1 MDSSFAYGMW
11 AAVVI
16 NVGLFL
22 FFLLS
27 FLVPKGRVE
36 WRSMGMV
43 TAFLVALFSEMYGF
57 PLTIYVLTG
66 WLGDAYPVL
75 EPFSHK
81 YGHLWVVV
89 LGGSNWAWAA
99 VMIFSLVLQVSGY
112 LLLSKGWRL
121 VHGSQGGLVTGGV
134 YAFAR
139 HPQYTGLLLFVLGF
153 LVQWP
158 TLLTVLMAPLLAYA
172 YLYLARSEERAMLA
186 RCGEAYHLYAKGMPM
201 FFPPW
206 RQWGTFLR
214 AQPVQPI
221 AAIRSP
227 HSTTAED
234 TR

>member
-134 YAFAR
+134 
-139 HPQYTGLLLFVLGF
+139 
-153 LVQWP
+153 
-158 TLLTVLMAPLLAYA
+158 
-172 YLYLARSEERAMLA
+172 
-186 RCGEAYHLYAKGMPM
+186 
-201 FFPPW
+201 
-206 RQWGTFLR
+206 
-214 AQPVQPI
+214 
-221 AAIRSP
+221 
-227 HSTTAED
+227 
-234 TR
+234 